1 VGLTSQD
8 PPAPTAPVA
17 PMSHAAASLR
27 AAPLI
32 GRSGSGSFGVAD
44 GDAMSGGLPRMPSG
58 LRVASERLQQVRR

>member
-1 VGLTSQD
+1 
-8 PPAPTAPVA
+8 
-17 PMSHAAASLR
+17 MSHAAAPLR

-44 GDAMSGGLPRMPSG
+44 GNAGDAMSGGLPRMPSG